1 MLRRKITKSSLDFIP
16 VNERMCK
23 IRLKEHFRNITIIAA
38 HAPTEEKTDEEKEQ
52 FYDVLTTT
60 CNQTPRYDT
69 LIMMGNFNDRIGREN
84 FMMPVAGNFTIH
96 EETNENRK
104 HLGHFTTMNNMIIKS
119 TCFKHKI
126 IHKGTW
132 KVPGGVEL
140 TRSIMY

>member
-23 IRLKEHFRNITIIAA
+23 IRLKGHFRNITIIAA
-38 HAPTEEKTDEEKEQ
+38 HAPTEEKADEEKEQ

-69 LIMMGNFNDRIGREN
+69 LIMMGDFNARIDREN
-84 FMMPVAGNFTIH
+84 FMKPVAGNFTIH

-104 HLGHFTTMNNMIIKS
+104 HLGHFATMNNMIIKS

-140 TRSIMY
+140 TRLIMY